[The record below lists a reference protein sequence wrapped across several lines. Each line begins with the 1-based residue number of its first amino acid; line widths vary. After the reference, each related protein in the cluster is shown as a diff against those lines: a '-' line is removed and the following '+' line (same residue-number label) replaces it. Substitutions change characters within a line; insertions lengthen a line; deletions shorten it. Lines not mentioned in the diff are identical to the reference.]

1 MSTPSH
7 LEESL
12 RRGIDLIRSK
22 VLEMAELSERALKAS
37 LQALVEQNRQLAYSV
52 ILRDQYIDEL
62 ETELDR
68 LCLEFMVRQQPVA
81 GHLRFV
87 FATIKI
93 NKGLERVGDYAESI
107 ARQVLGVSALRPQP
121 PFARFTELANLS
133 VHMLHDAVQAFV
145 NQDADLARR
154 TMEIEA
160 RADGLRNLIN
170 TELADL
176 RTAHRLPA
184 AALAPLTGI
193 ARRFERVTD
202 QAQNICEEVLYMCT
216 GEFAKHKGAEAFRI
230 LLIDER
236 NACLSQMA
244 EGIGNALG
252 MPRFVFSGAGIAPQ
266 PVDQRAVAFMA
277 GKGIDISRQSTK
289 SLEQVPCREHYQV
302 MIALDHVGRQ
312 ALPGPHTKTVCLA
325 WPVTDPATVEGPA
338 DAVQA
343 TFESAFQALDSQIR
357 ELVQAI
363 LGDVKPSNESHD
375 PSPKPSIGP

>member
-277 GKGIDISRQSTK
+277 RSSGANWQDPDAKLLFKIVHEADKRLVQSIN
-289 SLEQVPCREHYQV
+289 EQKAMQ
-302 MIALDHVGRQ
+302 
-312 ALPGPHTKTVCLA
+312 
-325 WPVTDPATVEGPA
+325 
-338 DAVQA
+338 
-343 TFESAFQALDSQIR
+343 R
-357 ELVQAI
+357 ELHRIA
-363 LGDVKPSNESHD
+363 KPTR
-375 PSPKPSIGP
+375 

>member
-1 MSTPSH
+1 MIVRLDKHPH

-12 RRGIDLIRSK
+12 QRGINTIRGR
-22 VLEMAELSERALKAS
+22 VVEMADLSERALKAS
-37 LQALVEQNRQLAYSV
+37 LQALIEQNRQLAYTV

-81 GHLRFV
+81 SHLRFV

-107 ARQVLGVSALRPQP
+107 ARQVLTVTALKPQP
-121 PFARFTELANLS
+121 PHARFIELANLS
-133 VHMLHDAVQAFV
+133 VHMLHDAVQAFI

-160 RADGLRNLIN
+160 RADALRNIISS
-170 TELADL
+170 ELAEL

-184 AALAPLTGI
+184 AALEPLTGI

-236 NACLSQMA
+236 NSCLSQMA
-244 EGIGNALG
+244 EGIGSALG
-252 MPRFVFSGAGIAPQ
+252 VPRFVFSSAGTAPQ
-266 PVDQRAVAFMA
+266 PVDQRAVEFMVS
-277 GKGIDISRQSTK
+277 KGIDISRQPTK
-289 SLEQVPCREHYQV
+289 SLEQVPYWEHYQV
-302 MIALDHVGRQ
+302 MIALDQAGQR
-312 ALPGPHTKTVCLA
+312 ALPGPHTKTVCLTWSVA
-325 WPVTDPATVEGPA
+325 DPAKAEGPTE
-338 DAVQA
+338 AVQA
-343 TFESAFQALDSQIR
+343 AFESAYQNLDAQIR

-363 LGDVKPSNESHD
+363 LGDIKPKSETNESPH
-375 PSPKPSIGP
+375 

>member
-1 MSTPSH
+1 MIVRLDKHPH

-12 RRGIDLIRSK
+12 QRGIDSIRGK
-22 VLEMAELSERALKAS
+22 VVEMADLSERALKAS
-37 LQALVEQNRQLAYSV
+37 LQALTEQNRQLAYSV

-81 GHLRFV
+81 SHLRFV

-93 NKGLERVGDYAESI
+93 NKGLERVGDYAETI
-107 ARQVLGVSALRPQP
+107 ARQVLAVTALKPQP
-121 PFARFTELANLS
+121 SYARFIELANLS

-160 RADGLRNLIN
+160 RADTLRNIISA
-170 TELADL
+170 ELAEL
-176 RTAHRLPA
+176 RTTHRLQGTA
-184 AALAPLTGI
+184 FEPLISI

-216 GEFAKHKGAEAFRI
+216 GEFVKHKGAEAFRL

-244 EGIGNALG
+244 EGIGTALG
-252 MPRFVFSGAGIAPQ
+252 TPRFVFSSAGTAPQ
-266 PVDQRAVAFMA
+266 PVDKRAVDFMA
-277 GKGIDISRQSTK
+277 SKGIDLSRQSTK
-289 SLEQVPCREHYQV
+289 SLEQVPYWEHYQV
-302 MIALDHVGRQ
+302 MIALDNAGRR
-312 ALPGPHTKTVCLA
+312 ALPGPHTKTVCLV
-325 WPVTDPATVEGPA
+325 WPVTDPAKVEGPA
-338 DAVQA
+338 EAVQA
-343 TFESAFQALDSQIR
+343 TFESAYQALDVQIR

-363 LGDVKPSNESHD
+363 LGDVKPKSEIHD
-375 PSPKPSIGP
+375 PPH

>member
-1 MSTPSH
+1 LDKHPH

-12 RRGIDLIRSK
+12 QRGIDLIRGK
-22 VLEMAELSERALKAS
+22 VVEMADLSERALKAS
-37 LQALVEQNRQLAYSV
+37 LQALIEQNRQLAYSV

-81 GHLRFV
+81 SHLRFV

-93 NKGLERVGDYAESI
+93 NKGLERVGDYAENI
-107 ARQVLGVSALRPQP
+107 ARQVLAMTALKTQP
-121 PFARFTELANLS
+121 PYAKITELANLS

-160 RADGLRNLIN
+160 RADALRNTIN
-170 TELADL
+170 TELAEL
-176 RTAHRLPA
+176 RAAHRLPGP
-184 AALAPLTGI
+184 ALEPLTGI
-193 ARRFERVTD
+193 ARRYERVTD
-202 QAQNICEEVLYMCT
+202 QAQNVCEEVLYMCT

-244 EGIGNALG
+244 EGIGTALG
-252 MPRFVFSGAGIAPQ
+252 APRFVFSSAGTAPQ
-266 PVDQRAVAFMA
+266 PVDKRAVDFMVL
-277 GKGIDISRQSTK
+277 KGIDISRQSTK
-289 SLEQVPCREHYQV
+289 SLEQVPYWEYYQV
-302 MIALDHVGRQ
+302 MIALDQAGRQ
-312 ALPGPHTKTVCLA
+312 ALPGPHTKTVCLI
-325 WPVTDPATVEGPA
+325 WPVTDPATAEGPA
-338 DAVQA
+338 EAVQA
-343 TFESAFQALDSQIR
+343 AFESAYQALDTQIR

-363 LGDVKPSNESHD
+363 LGDVLPKSDVHD
-375 PSPKPSIGP
+375 PPH

>member
-1 MSTPSH
+1 MILRLDKHPH

-12 RRGIDLIRSK
+12 QRGIDSIRSK
-22 VLEMAELSERALKAS
+22 VVEMADLSERALKAS
-37 LQALVEQNRQLAYSV
+37 LQALLEQNRQLAYSV

-81 GHLRFV
+81 SHLRFV

-107 ARQVLGVSALRPQP
+107 ARQILAVTALRPQP
-121 PFARFTELANLS
+121 SYAKIAELANLS
-133 VHMLHDAVQAFV
+133 VHMLHDSVQAFV

-160 RADGLRNLIN
+160 RADALRNVIS

-184 AALAPLTGI
+184 AALEPLISI

-202 QAQNICEEVLYMCT
+202 QAQNVCEEVLYMCT
-216 GEFAKHKGAEAFRI
+216 GEFVKHKGAEAFRI

-236 NACLSQMA
+236 NSCLSQMA
-244 EGIGNALG
+244 EGIGTALG
-252 MPRFVFSGAGIAPQ
+252 VPRFVFSSAGTAPQ
-266 PVDQRAVAFMA
+266 PVDKRAVDFMA
-277 GKGIDISRQSTK
+277 SKGIDMSRQATK
-289 SLEQVPCREHYQV
+289 SLEQVPYWEYYQV
-302 MIALDHVGRQ
+302 MIGLDQAGRR
-312 ALPGPHTKTVCLA
+312 ALPGPHTKTVCLT
-325 WPVTDPATVEGPA
+325 WSVTDPMAAEGPA
-338 DAVQA
+338 ETIQNA
-343 TFESAFQALDSQIR
+343 FESAYQTLDTLIR

-363 LGDVKPSNESHD
+363 LGDVKPKSDVHD
-375 PSPKPSIGP
+375 PPH